1 MNYVVKNNVNGSRYK
16 FTVSAAIPKLQITK
30 ILNFRVKSIT
40 LLNNQVV
47 NDPQIA
53 NSKYIFEIKETQ
65 VNKNYNFIFDF
76 DITEISN
83 IKEIDIG
90 FCDEFVRWYDHTV
103 KKIKINVNLSQINSF
118 NKKENNK
125 VCILSTWNIK
135 CGISQYCKNFYDA
148 LIDKGCETK
157 VFSNTENYFDIFNFI
172 KTNNFNIFIVQYEPS
187 IIQNFEVLLSN
198 ISMLKRHNKRVKIY
212 FVIHSEYKDLFKLD
226 GIIDGFIYHKPNTL
240 NFNNT
245 KVNIIPMAVPIFA
258 PDSEIPF
265 YRQKYGI
272 SNDTFV
278 ISTVGFMFRWKQHAN
293 VLQGMVPILKQN
305 KNVMIQ
311 LLTSFHSINNGECI
325 EEYNKIRRVV
335 SENGIESQVIHV
347 TEYIPQQELSER
359 LFLSDLG
366 FLWSGIETT
375 SSCAS
380 LKEFVSSRL
389 PVVRTNSSHYH
400 DIESGC
406 EITGQDM
413 GQFISAIEGLISNKE
428 KLTTLK
434 NYMNKNYEE
443 MNYKNII
450 SKFLEVF
457 DV

>member
-1 MNYVVKNNVNGSRYK
+1 MNYVIKNNVFGSRYK
-16 FTVSAAIPKLQITK
+16 FTISVSIPKLQITK

-40 LLNNQVV
+40 LLNNQVII
-47 NDPQIA
+47 DPQIN
-53 NSKYIFEIKETQ
+53 NSNYIFEIKENQ
-65 VNKNYNFIFDF
+65 INKNYDFIFDF
-76 DITEISN
+76 DIIEISN
-83 IKEIDIG
+83 IKDIDIG
-90 FCDEFVRWYDHTV
+90 FCDEFVRWYDQTV
-103 KKIKINVNLSQINSF
+103 KKINVNLSQINLF

-125 VCILSTWNIK
+125 ICILSTWNIK

-148 LIDKGCETK
+148 LIGNGCTTK
-157 VFSNTENYFDIFNFI
+157 VFSNTENYVDIFNFI

-187 IIQNFEVLLSN
+187 IIQNFEILLSN
-198 ISMLKRHNKRVKIY
+198 ILILKRHNKRIKIY

-240 NFNNT
+240 NFKNT
-245 KVNIIPMAVPIFA
+245 KVNIIPMAVPIFV
-258 PDSEIPF
+258 PDNEKSF

-272 SNDTFV
+272 PDHKFV
-278 ISTVGFMFRWKQHAN
+278 ISTVGFMFGWKQHAN
-293 VLQGMVPILKQN
+293 VLQGMVSTLNQN
-305 KNVMIQ
+305 KDVVIQ

-325 EEYNKIRRVV
+325 EEYNKIRKVV
-335 SENGIESQVIHV
+335 SENNIESQVIHV

-375 SSCAS
+375 SSSAS

-413 GQFISAIEGLISNKE
+413 GQFVLAIQGLISNKE
-428 KLTTLK
+428 KLITLK
-434 NYMNKNYEE
+434 NCMNKNYEE
-443 MNYKNII
+443 MNYKKVI

-457 DV
+457 SA

>member
-1 MNYVVKNNVNGSRYK
+1 MNYVIKNNVFGNRYK
-16 FTVSAAIPKLQITK
+16 LTIYATIPKLQITK

-40 LLNNQVV
+40 LLNNKVI
-47 NDPQIA
+47 NDPQIV
-53 NSKYIFEIKETQ
+53 NSEYIFEIKETQ
-65 VNKNYNFIFDF
+65 FNKNNNFIFDF

-83 IKEIDIG
+83 IKDIDIG
-90 FCDEFVRWYDHTV
+90 FCDEFVRWYDYTV
-103 KKIKINVNLSQINSF
+103 KKINVNLHQINLF
-118 NKKENNK
+118 NNK
-125 VCILSTWNIK
+125 ESNKICILSTWNIK

-148 LIDKGCETK
+148 LIDKGCTTK
-157 VFSNTENYFDIFNFI
+157 VFANTVNYVDIFNFI
-172 KTNNFNIFIVQYEPS
+172 KKNNFNIFIIQYEPS

-198 ISMLKRHNKRVKIY
+198 ILILKRHKKKVKIY

-240 NFNNT
+240 NFKNT

-258 PDSEIPF
+258 PDHEIPF

-278 ISTVGFMFRWKQHAN
+278 ISTVGFMFAWKQHAN

-325 EEYNKIRRVV
+325 EEYNKIRSVV

-375 SSCAS
+375 SSSAS

-389 PVVRTNSSHYH
+389 PVLRTNSSHYH

-413 GQFISAIEGLISNKE
+413 GQFISAIEDLILNKE
-428 KLTTLK
+428 KLTALK
-434 NYMNKNYEE
+434 KSMNKNYEE

>member
-1 MNYVVKNNVNGSRYK
+1 MNYVVRNNVNGSRYK
-16 FTVSAAIPKLQITK
+16 LIISVIIPKLQITN
-30 ILNFRVKSIT
+30 ILNFRIKSIT
-40 LLNNQVV
+40 LLNNEVV
-47 NDPQIA
+47 NDPQIN
-53 NSKYIFEIKETQ
+53 NSNYIFEIKKSQ
-65 VNKNYNFIFDF
+65 INKKNDFIFDF
-76 DITEISN
+76 DITEMSN
-83 IKEIDIG
+83 IKDIDIG
-90 FCDEFVRWYDHTV
+90 FCDEFVRWYDYTAR
-103 KKIKINVNLSQINSF
+103 KINVNLSQVNLF

-125 VCILSTWNIK
+125 ICILSTWNIK

-148 LIDKGCETK
+148 LIDKGCATK
-157 VFSNTENYFDIFNFI
+157 VFSNTENYTDIFNFI
-172 KTNNFNIFIVQYEPS
+172 KTNNVNIFIVQYEPS

-198 ISMLKRHNKRVKIY
+198 ILILKRHNKRVKIY

-226 GIIDGFIYHKPNTL
+226 GIIDGFIYHKSNTL
-240 NFNNT
+240 NFKNT

-258 PDSEIPF
+258 PDNEIPF

-278 ISTVGFMFRWKQHAN
+278 ISTVGFMFGWKQHAN
-293 VLQGMVPILKQN
+293 VLQGMVTILKQN

-375 SSCAS
+375 SSSAS